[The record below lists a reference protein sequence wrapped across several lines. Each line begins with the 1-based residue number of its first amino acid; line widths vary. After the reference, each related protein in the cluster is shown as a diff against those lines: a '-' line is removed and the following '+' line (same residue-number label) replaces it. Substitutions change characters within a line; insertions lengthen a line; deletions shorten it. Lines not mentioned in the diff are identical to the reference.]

1 LPVPS
6 GELSSA
12 IKMWAS
18 GTALRVRLMMR
29 AMFSDSL

>member
-1 LPVPS
+1 
-6 GELSSA
+6 LSSA
-12 IKMWAS
+12 MRICAS